1 MKYANGGKAKPF
13 SGKDTKAEER
23 AEAQQVRSGKVS
35 PAQYKAK
42 EMREEKAE
50 GEASDP
56 KQLMATG
63 KAIAS
68 GRMSPDQ
75 YASQANMAN
84 GGLVSFHADM
94 AGNHCGPN
102 SSPRDYKK

>member
-1 MKYANGGKAKPF
+1 MKAKPF
-13 SGKDTKAEER
+13 SGKDTKAEEM

-50 GEASDP
+50 GESSDP
-56 KQLMATG
+56 KQLMSTG

-68 GRMSPDQ
+68 GRLSPSQ
-75 YASQANMAN
+75 YASQANMAD
-84 GGLVSFHADM
+84 GGLVRHHGDM
-94 AGNHCGPN
+94 AGNHCGPS
-102 SSPRDYKK
+102 SSPRDYRK